1 MPKCLKG
8 TNFTIYPTT
17 LGLQNQEMQ
26 NFLRMTYSM
35 GVINPR
41 AQFLRKIN
49 LSPQVK
55 GQLSFTTPSSSNV
68 EQPIVEFPQATKN
81 NPVDQIVQEMPEI
94 VEQLIEQHDPQENV
108 DSTLMRFTRA
118 RKLAILS
125 DYVMYIQES
134 NYNIEPK
141 MILKI
146 FHKP

>member
-1 MPKCLKG
+1 MSKG
-8 TNFTIYPTT
+8 YKFYYLSHNTRIVESRNAKFLENDLFNGSDQSQSTIFEKDQPFTSSER
-17 LGLQNQEMQ
+17 L
-26 NFLRMTYSM
+26 
-35 GVINPR
+35 VIIHNT
-41 AQFLRKIN
+41 
-49 LSPQVK
+49 PQVQM
-55 GQLSFTTPSSSNV
+55 GV

-94 VEQLIEQHDPQENV
+94 VEQLIEQQDPQENV
-108 DSTLMRFTRA
+108 DSTLMRSTRA

-141 MILKI
+141 MILKR